1 MKIIRKFSKV
11 KLIGVDIDTEMLRL
25 GKKWFALDDQRT
37 TCVIDDGLKY
47 LDAQLQEKSSFF
59 FVFRFIDFVFLF
71 FFEENF
77 DVIIF
82 DVNNDDNQSSL
93 RCPHPS
99 FLNDNVLSNVHQL
112 LSANSGVF
120 ILNFA
125 SRDSSSPDRDQT
137 RTRLSNHF
145 LHLSSLKLDDDINEI
160 FISSDQSLEK
170 IQKNKS
176 KKSDLNEFLE
186 KLRLEK

>member
-1 MKIIRKFSKV
+1 M
-11 KLIGVDIDTEMLRL
+11 
-25 GKKWFALDDQRT
+25 
-37 TCVIDDGLKY
+37 
-47 LDAQLQEKSSFF
+47 
-59 FVFRFIDFVFLF
+59 
-71 FFEENF
+71 
-77 DVIIF
+77 IIF

-120 ILNFA
+120 LLNFA
-125 SRDSSSPDRDQT
+125 SRDSSSPDRDQC
-137 RTRLSNHF
+137 RSSLSNHF
-145 LHLSSLKLDDDINEI
+145 AHLSSLKLDDDINEI

-170 IQKNKS
+170 IEKNKS
-176 KKSDLNEFLE
+176 KKSDLNDLLE